1 MQRVTIERARSLVR
15 QYTAVR
21 EAAMVEQVATR
32 MVAQGEC
39 VWHAL
44 SQVTGK
50 ACWCSKCAPHCRR
63 LGS

>member
-1 MQRVTIERARSLVR
+1 MQAMSIQRARSLVK

-21 EAAMVEQVATR
+21 DTAMVERVATR
-32 MVAQGEC
+32 MVEQGEC

-50 ACWCSKCAPHCRR
+50 SCWCSKCAPHFRR

>member
-1 MQRVTIERARSLVR
+1 MQVTIERARSLVR

-21 EAAMVEQVATR
+21 DASVVEQVALR
-32 MVAQGEC
+32 MVNQGEC

-44 SQVTGK
+44 AQVTGK
-50 ACWCSKCAPHCRR
+50 SCWCSKCAPHFRR